1 MKSHG
6 ILSRYMRPGY
16 SRGQYVQAAKSGNI
30 NQGPDEYAKKK
41 EEFFKK
47 DNLALY
53 KRNRLPTEDDPLAYT
68 TEKLDISD
76 FDPAKIKDGT
86 QLLIEYDTETFE
98 PIPGTG
104 LDGSISPKDAPFLFY
119 SAPGDARRILDQT
132 DYDDMIFG
140 KPFADDVSFADK
152 TKEVLKMG
160 GRGLYGLVKNI
171 PEMTAGAYRF
181 INPFDALG
189 GIGPYDMFYPKNA
202 KQQKQSD
209 NMYNLPGY
217 SDYFK
222 NNYDISPLQT
232 PRGVFGGALD
242 ADESLYKET
251 AVDDRMKSE
260 YKNLMDE
267 YNVLQTYTP
276 DQLRETLEGMDMSEE
291 DMQYYFDL
299 KNTPIEDIE
308 SFKYMSDRSAISHD
322 MPGYL
327 ASFGATIP
335 VALGPL
341 GAIGATANIAVKGN
355 RMSKAINKLRKTKK
369 AKATDASI
377 GFGVPQFTSEYAIR
391 DFTEDDS
398 IYPDQAE

>member
-16 SRGQYVQAAKSGNI
+16 SRGQYVQALKSGNI

-140 KPFADDVSFADK
+140 K
-152 TKEVLKMG
+152 
-160 GRGLYGLVKNI
+160 
-171 PEMTAGAYRF
+171 
-181 INPFDALG
+181 
-189 GIGPYDMFYPKNA
+189 
-202 KQQKQSD
+202 
-209 NMYNLPGY
+209 
-217 SDYFK
+217 
-222 NNYDISPLQT
+222 
-232 PRGVFGGALD
+232 
-242 ADESLYKET
+242 
-251 AVDDRMKSE
+251 
-260 YKNLMDE
+260 
-267 YNVLQTYTP
+267 
-276 DQLRETLEGMDMSEE
+276 
-291 DMQYYFDL
+291 
-299 KNTPIEDIE
+299 
-308 SFKYMSDRSAISHD
+308 
-322 MPGYL
+322 
-327 ASFGATIP
+327 
-335 VALGPL
+335 
-341 GAIGATANIAVKGN
+341 
-355 RMSKAINKLRKTKK
+355 
-369 AKATDASI
+369 
-377 GFGVPQFTSEYAIR
+377 
-391 DFTEDDS
+391 
-398 IYPDQAE
+398 